1 MIATGGVKRSLLA
14 PDVPTI
20 AESGLTGYDSVVWYG
35 VLAPA
40 KTPPEIVDEL
50 SREIAIILK
59 KPEIVKTITDGGNEP
74 VGTTPQQFAAIM
86 SEDVKKWGILGRKL
100 GIELE

>member
-1 MIATGGVKRSLLA
+1 
-14 PDVPTI
+14 
-20 AESGLTGYDSVVWYG
+20 
-35 VLAPA
+35 
-40 KTPPEIVDEL
+40 
-50 SREIAIILK
+50 
-59 KPEIVKTITDGGNEP
+59 VKTITDGGNEP